1 MQILNR
7 YWHEVDYQTPSS
19 HNQMASDRYMAGLSN
34 TQTSSRK
41 SITWVETE
49 MEGNIIIA
57 SKLRACELQ
66 NWVETLVQNL
76 WSMYDV
82 ILGYS
87 NAGME
92 RHTELK
98 GF

>member
-1 MQILNR
+1 
-7 YWHEVDYQTPSS
+7 
-19 HNQMASDRYMAGLSN
+19 MAGLSN

-41 SITWVETE
+41 IVTWVETE
-49 MEGNIIIA
+49 MERNITIS
-57 SKLRACELQ
+57 SKLHACELQ

-76 WSMYDV
+76 WSVYDV

-92 RHTELK
+92 LHTELK
-98 GF
+98 GFR

>member
-1 MQILNR
+1 MQIINKD
-7 YWHEVDYQTPSS
+7 WHEVDYQTPSS
-19 HNQMASDRYMAGLSN
+19 HNQMAFDRYVAGLSN

-41 SITWVETE
+41 SVTWVETE
-49 MEGNIIIA
+49 MEGNLIIS

-76 WSMYDV
+76 RSMYDV
-82 ILGYS
+82 ILVYS

-92 RHTELK
+92 LHTELR